1 MVALATAGSNDIA
14 IAPFFQ
20 YETSVATSSS
30 PAVPATAMNE
40 TATKE
45 AAIVPF
51 SNAEPV
57 LQGVQAAVPATNGTA
72 SVPFFSIRNRCCK
85 EFIPH
90 LLQWAL
96 SYSWWFV
103 CCCGQAMLYD

>member
-72 SVPFFSIRNRCCK
+72 NVPFFFNTEPVLQRIHTALASMGVVIFMVVC
-85 EFIPH
+85 
-90 LLQWAL
+90 LLLWASNAL
-96 SYSWWFV
+96 
-103 CCCGQAMLYD
+103 